1 MSEPTPSSEPQ
12 SALREAE
19 QAALFAHLVLQQS
32 NLALMLMG
40 KTAHPESGQVVKD
53 MEAARHF
60 IDTLEMLAA
69 KTQGNLSKEE
79 SALLK
84 QTLMSLRLNF
94 VQAVES
100 PAPAPA
106 PPTAASPQA
115 APQPSAPPQ
124 EEEHKK
130 KFTKK
135 Y

>member
-1 MSEPTPSSEPQ
+1 MSESNPSSEPQ
-12 SALREAE
+12 AAPRDEQ
-19 QAALFAHLVLQQS
+19 QAALFAQLVLQQA
-32 NLALMLMG
+32 NLAFMLMG
-40 KTAHPESGQVVKD
+40 QTAHPESGQMVKD
-53 MEAARHF
+53 IEAARHF
-60 IDTLEMLAA
+60 IDTLEMLEA

-84 QTLMSLRLNF
+84 QSLMNLRLAF
-94 VQAVES
+94 VQAVEA

-106 PPTAASPQA
+106 AAQPQSG
-115 APQPSAPPQ
+115 PQPATPPP